1 MAKHEYIYYNVPS
14 ERAGISPKALQD
26 GMGVVH
32 MGVIVKEEYVC
43 DYCGQGISDGDVL
56 VGRLSLRKAGARGL
70 GRNFEVA
77 LHAGCSDK
85 LVQHAAPVTPK
96 RRGGRKGAEAE

>member
-1 MAKHEYIYYNVPS
+1 
-14 ERAGISPKALQD
+14 
-26 GMGVVH
+26 

-43 DYCGQGISDGDVL
+43 DYCGNGISDGDVL

-96 RRGGRKGAEAE
+96 RRAGRKGAEAE

>member
-1 MAKHEYIYYNVPS
+1 MAKHQYIYYNVRRR
-14 ERAGISPKALQD
+14 ERVLARRQCKTGWGYVD
-26 GMGVVH
+26 